1 MDNTRI
7 FIWLALALVVWLNLT
22 TYMDEQRRTG
32 AEPAPA
38 EAGGEAA
45 KASGAEIPKLPGG
58 VGVPELPA
66 DTPLTVDDL
75 PVPPSLGEGAA
86 EPAPPAE
93 ATQTAE
99 RGVRVVTDV
108 LDVEISLRGGDL
120 VKAVLPR
127 YPVHKNQ
134 PDVPVQL
141 FDPTPGGLYV
151 LRSGL
156 STGRPESS
164 THAETNFSAA
174 AAEFHLQPG
183 QEVLEVPLSAHLEG
197 GVTVTKIYRFR
208 RGQYAVELEQQVNN
222 QGEAPWSGASYLQI
236 RRLHDPPG
244 RSMTNVESYSFRGPV
259 VYNGEKYQKLD
270 VADLAKERLEFTTP
284 AGWVASIQHHF
295 LTAAVPGG
303 ERAQFTAAASADG
316 LYSLTAIG
324 LPTSIAPGDA
334 ATFEDR
340 LFVGPKLQDQLEA
353 TAPKL
358 RLTVDYGWL
367 TLISQ
372 PLFWLL
378 SKIYGLVGNWGW
390 AIVIMTML
398 IKLAFYKLS
407 ETSGKSMAKMR
418 KLQPRMKALQERYAD
433 DRQKLSQAMMDLYK
447 KEKVNP
453 AAGCLPIIVQM
464 PVFLA
469 LYWVL
474 LESVEM
480 RQAPFMLWITDLS
493 VRDPLFILPL
503 AMGATMWV
511 QQKLNPAPPDPVQ
524 AKVMQVLPVVFT
536 VFFAFFP
543 AGLVLYWFVNNLLSI
558 LQQWHINKVV
568 ERAG

>member
-32 AEPAPA
+32 AEPVPA

-45 KASGAEIPKLPGG
+45 KATGSEIPELPGG

-66 DTPLTVDDL
+66 GAPPTADDL
-75 PVPPSLGEGAA
+75 PVPPSLGEATA
-86 EPAPPAE
+86 EPATRAE

-108 LDVEISLRGGDL
+108 LDLEISLRGGDL

-134 PDVPVQL
+134 PNVPVQL
-141 FDPTPGGLYV
+141 FDPTPGSLYV

-174 AAEFHLQPG
+174 AAEFRLEPV

-208 RGQYAVELEQQVNN
+208 RGQYAVELEQQVSN

-270 VADLAKERLEFTTP
+270 VADLVKERLEFTTA

-324 LPTSIAPGDA
+324 LPTSIAPGES

-390 AIVIMTML
+390 AIVIMTLL

-558 LQQWHINKVV
+558 LQQWHINQVV